1 MRVLALICFL
11 FMTVSCAQRGLPEE
25 LDGSSSDVTETESG
39 ADETDSG
46 DGASEEETEAPE
58 ADEPTGEDLEGEIPG
73 DNDETIE
80 SEIDDGGEPSDGADD
95 GESGSDG
102 AETGSDG
109 SDPSAEPGP
118 EPEPE
123 PEPIDPACDLDFD
136 GEASEACGGTDC
148 DDTRGDVGTGSA
160 EICDFVDN
168 NCNTEVNELLDC
180 AVYAVSDN
188 ELLKIDPFFA
198 TVDVVAQTPRTYF
211 DIDTDSS
218 GRLFAISGGSLT
230 GGLYEYDASDDA
242 WSLIGRI
249 NPEFESP
256 NGLAITDDGQL
267 LATGMEHLYVLSPT
281 SGFAS
286 TIDSYRN
293 ASGEGIVSSGDCVVS
308 KENGVFMTSSVAGS
322 NSDQLV
328 RLTPSSAV
336 GEVIGDIGFGRV
348 WGLSSIGGRLFGFTH
363 QTVNSGSV
371 VMIDGET
378 GEGTFLFDIPY
389 GIYGAASRA
398 ER

>member
-11 FMTVSCAQRGLPEE
+11 FMTAGCAQRGLPEDLE
-25 LDGSSSDVTETESG
+25 GSSSEVAGTDGGVS
-39 ADETDSG
+39 ETDSADEG
-46 DGASEEETEAPE
+46 SEAETEVPETEADP
-58 ADEPTGEDLEGEIPG
+58 AGEDIEDDIPEDGGEI
-73 DNDETIE
+73 IE
-80 SEIDDGGEPSDGADD
+80 SESDDGGEPGEEADD
-95 GESGSDG
+95 GEIN
-102 AETGSDG
+102 SDG
-109 SDPSAEPGP
+109 SETGTDGTGP
-118 EPEPE
+118 EAEPE

-136 GEASEACGGTDC
+136 GEASVACGGTDC
-148 DDTRGDVGTGSA
+148 DDTRNDVGTDSA

-168 NCNTEVNELLDC
+168 NCDTEVNESLDC

-198 TVDVVAQTPRTYF
+198 TVEVVAQTPRTYF

-230 GGLYEYDASDDA
+230 GGLYEYDASGDA

-322 NSDQLV
+322 TSDQLV

-363 QTVNSGSV
+363 QSVNSGSV

>member
-1 MRVLALICFL
+1 MVRRAMLLRPRVEPMRLIQAMGRRRKRPKLPRLMNQLEKTSKVRSPGIMMRPLSQRSTMAASPVTGLMTERVARTEQRLVVTGLIQALSL
-11 FMTVSCAQRGLPEE
+11 GRSPNQ
-25 LDGSSSDVTETESG
+25 
-39 ADETDSG
+39 
-46 DGASEEETEAPE
+46 
-58 ADEPTGEDLEGEIPG
+58 
-73 DNDETIE
+73 NQNQNQNQ
-80 SEIDDGGEPSDGADD
+80 
-95 GESGSDG
+95 
-102 AETGSDG
+102 
-109 SDPSAEPGP
+109 
-118 EPEPE
+118 
-123 PEPIDPACDLDFD
+123 IDPACDLDFD